1 MQSVE
6 RDSEDSDDGED
17 SGDSDD
23 CEDCPSW
30 TSKPS
35 SFKNFLKPNSSP
47 RGVGLETCHLL
58 LHELAQDLDRPACIL
73 GV

>member
-1 MQSVE
+1 ME
-6 RDSEDSDDGED
+6 HDAEGSDDGED

-35 SFKNFLKPNSSP
+35 PFKNFLKSNSP
-47 RGVGLETCHLL
+47 PLGVGLETFHLL